1 MNTLQKFILGSIYC
15 NNLTNSS
22 SLNSVISYLKKKI
35 DLDTQFYTKRINDLE
50 RHGYIIIK
58 DEFDKANTHSAR
70 PDFWRHAFLLAVW
83 TDHVSAMVRLLDR
96 PAGGGRLWRLQAF
109 SKSRTQST
117 RGRKVHR
124 SRQ

>member
-22 SLNSVISYLKKKI
+22 TLNSVISYLKNKI

-58 DEFDKANTHSAR
+58 DEFDKEINDEQFRNIT
-70 PDFWRHAFLLAVW
+70 
-83 TDHVSAMVRLLDR
+83 TVSELYQLVK
-96 PAGGGRLWRLQAF
+96 Q
-109 SKSRTQST
+109 
-117 RGRKVHR
+117 
-124 SRQ
+124 

>member
-22 SLNSVISYLKKKI
+22 SLNSVISYLKNKI

-58 DEFDKANTHSAR
+58 DEFDNR
-70 PDFWRHAFLLAVW
+70 D
-83 TDHVSAMVRLLDR
+83 
-96 PAGGGRLWRLQAF
+96 Q
-109 SKSRTQST
+109 SKSY
-117 RGRKVHR
+117 VILVI
-124 SRQ
+124 